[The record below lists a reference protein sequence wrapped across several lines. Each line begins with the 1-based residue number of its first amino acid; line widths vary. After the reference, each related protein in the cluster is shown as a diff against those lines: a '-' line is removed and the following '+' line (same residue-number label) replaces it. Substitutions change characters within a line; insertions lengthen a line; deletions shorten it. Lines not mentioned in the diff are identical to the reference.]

1 MCCLKIKFS
10 LRNISDSNRGQVLI
24 SDLIL
29 GVSPTSKSLN
39 HNIWFQLAIG
49 QLKHTVIRIG
59 FFHERRQQQRAMWEN
74 SEALCTTASRPEQGR
89 TRTGRLRDG
98 MAVAAED
105 AAPSIPL
112 NGSFPRSLPKQIKIR
127 RAFIRH
133 KKGTAASLLVS
144 FALEQNSTRLK
155 HCIMWG
161 HFHMMSAQGEAP
173 SRWSEGGIIH
183 TSIKYKPIGKG
194 NAWIAELNVVIYPFR
209 LQRSYVNATWQ
220 SKLRALTCVDP

>member
-49 QLKHTVIRIG
+49 QFKHTVIRIG

-74 SEALCTTASRPEQGR
+74 SEALCTTASEPEQGR
-89 TRTGRLRDG
+89 RRMQTGRLRDG
-98 MAVAAED
+98 MAVAATED

-112 NGSFPRSLPKQIKIR
+112 NGWFPRSLPKQIKIR

-161 HFHMMSAQGEAP
+161 HFHMMSAQGSP
-173 SRWSEGGIIH
+173 KQMKWSWH
-183 TSIKYKPIGKG
+183 NTYQYK
-194 NAWIAELNVVIYPFR
+194 V
-209 LQRSYVNATWQ
+209 
-220 SKLRALTCVDP
+220 

>member
-1 MCCLKIKFS
+1 MYSKCAASRSSSAWRLIQIQTEFPDEQEPWTMIFK
-10 LRNISDSNRGQVLI
+10 QVREFP
-24 SDLIL
+24 SHM
-29 GVSPTSKSLN
+29 TTQT
-39 HNIWFQLAIG
+39 H
-49 QLKHTVIRIG
+49 VIRIG

-74 SEALCTTASRPEQGR
+74 SEALCTTASRPEQGRTR

-133 KKGTAASLLVS
+133 KKGTVASLLVS

-161 HFHMMSAQGEAP
+161 HFHMMSAQGKAP

-183 TSIKYKPIGKG
+183 TSIKYRPIGKG
-194 NAWIAELNVVIYPFR
+194 SAWIAELNVVI
-209 LQRSYVNATWQ
+209 
-220 SKLRALTCVDP
+220 